1 MFKFV
6 KAKSCIIISLS
17 CIFMAFGIYN
27 VHSLSGVTEGGV
39 LGATLLLDNWLGLS
53 PAISTIVLNIICYF
67 VGWKVLGK
75 EFLFYSGFGT
85 IVYSVSYGVF
95 EMIGPVFP
103 GIANLPLVAALV
115 GAIFVGVGAG
125 FCVREQ
131 CALGGDDALAMAI
144 SKFTKIRIQWLY
156 LVSDLTVLLLSLTY
170 IPLSKIVYSVLT
182 VIISGQIIGFI
193 ERFGKKEE
201 TKNQNKEKV

>member
-6 KAKSCIIISLS
+6 KAKSCLIIFLS
-17 CIFMAFGIYN
+17 CVFMAFGIYN

-75 EFLFYSGFGT
+75 EFLFYSGLGT

-103 GIANLPLVAALV
+103 EIANLPLVAALV

-144 SKFTKIRIQWLY
+144 SKLTKIRIQWLY
-156 LVSDLTVLLLSLTY
+156 LVSDLTILLLSLTY
-170 IPLSKIVYSVLT
+170 IPLSKIMYSVLT
-182 VIISGQIIGFI
+182 VIISGQIIGVI
-193 ERFGKKEE
+193 ERFGKREE
-201 TKNQNKEKV
+201 PKIQNEEKN